1 MQLTIAY
8 NPIMETNNVAI
19 FVETVRKRSF
29 AAVARNRGVDPATI
43 SRAIASLENE
53 LKIRLFQR
61 TTRKIEPT
69 EAGMVYFE
77 RVEPLVGELTNAQ
90 LLAFDVN

>member
-1 MQLTIAY
+1 M
-8 NPIMETNNVAI
+8 
-19 FVETVRKRSF
+19 
-29 AAVARNRGVDPATI
+29 
-43 SRAIASLENE
+43 SRAITSLENE

-69 EAGMVYFE
+69 EAGIVYFE